1 MKLNIR
7 LRNTGTDL
15 RLPLKSQLMDRDVS
29 LSEVQNYGMVY
40 QPGRSKLPHYILLR
54 KVYRNSFFSSCKL

>member
-1 MKLNIR
+1 
-7 LRNTGTDL
+7 
-15 RLPLKSQLMDRDVS
+15 MDRGVS

-54 KVYRNSFFSSCKL
+54 KVYKHSFFFLVNYDFERLYIDFRKL